1 VLQLHPE
8 SSAVR
13 CDQIEAVKLL
23 LSRGARTDLRDKD
36 GLDAPGVARKRN
48 RTGIAD
54 LLSKK

>member
-23 LSRGARTDLRDKD
+23 LSLGARTDLREKD
-36 GLDAPGVARKRN
+36 VARKCN

-54 LLSKK
+54 LISKK